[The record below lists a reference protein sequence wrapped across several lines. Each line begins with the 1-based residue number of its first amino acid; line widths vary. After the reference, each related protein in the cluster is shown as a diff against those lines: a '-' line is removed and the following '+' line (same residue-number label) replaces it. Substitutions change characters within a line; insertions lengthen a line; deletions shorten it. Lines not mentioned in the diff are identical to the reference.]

1 MKYLL
6 PYNCDSNHGC
16 VTESMIVCIVG
27 NGDDMVATTGMIV
40 SSNSSAAKKENENSN
55 RKKQLVFCV
64 SYLWLIC
71 EPLSLWKL
79 FEIQYDN
86 DKDYVVLPY
95 MQYFKNCITVYCNW

>member
-16 VTESMIVCIVG
+16 VTESMIFCIVG

-55 RKKQLVFCV
+55 RKKAASILR
-64 SYLWLIC
+64 
-71 EPLSLWKL
+71 KL
-79 FEIQYDN
+79 FMADMRALVSLE
-86 DKDYVVLPY
+86 
-95 MQYFKNCITVYCNW
+95 TV